1 MLRWVITSPYETVN
15 RVTAS
20 IRKTARVIA
29 LATPREMPHPARN
42 TGTPRVGEYN
52 NNILAGGGR
61 TRKKIRSREEKQFIN
76 IPDRSR
82 TFRQKNDPHHVEVY
96 PFVRIYFTCT

>member
-20 IRKTARVIA
+20 IGKTARVIT
-29 LATPREMPHPARN
+29 LATPREMPHPARRS

-61 TRKKIRSREEKQFIN
+61 KRKKIRSRGEKQFIN
-76 IPDRSR
+76 ISDRSQ
-82 TFRQKNDPHHVEVY
+82 TFRQKNDPHHVRQIK
-96 PFVRIYFTCT
+96 FIYL